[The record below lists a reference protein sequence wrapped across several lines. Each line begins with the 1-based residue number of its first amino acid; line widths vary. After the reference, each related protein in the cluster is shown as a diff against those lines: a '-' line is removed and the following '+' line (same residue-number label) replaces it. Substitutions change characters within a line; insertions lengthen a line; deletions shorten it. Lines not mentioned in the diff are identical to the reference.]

1 MLCKNRNSHL
11 FILSEETM
19 DVDPNYDP
27 SDFLMSG
34 LPLHKVDENAQLSQ
48 EMLPMNQQ
56 ENTDAGM
63 KIHDD
68 LAVSESDDENPNT
81 IHDTLQDDDDAGDL
95 WF

>member
-1 MLCKNRNSHL
+1 
-11 FILSEETM
+11 M

-34 LPLHKVDENAQLSQ
+34 LPMCKTEDDHKENVS
-48 EMLPMNQQ
+48 MS
-56 ENTDAGM
+56 DADGGI

-68 LAVSESDDENPNT
+68 LAVSESDDEGGNNMNT
-81 IHDTLQDDDDAGDL
+81 TDSQQEHEDDGGDL

>member
-1 MLCKNRNSHL
+1 
-11 FILSEETM
+11 M

-34 LPLHKVDENAQLSQ
+34 LPLHKVDETHHQLT
-48 EMLPMNQQ
+48 QQ
-56 ENTDAGM
+56 IPNEENTDAGM

-68 LAVSESDDENPNT
+68 LAVSESDDETPNT
-81 IHDTLQDDDDAGDL
+81 SHEVLQDDDDAGDL

>member
-1 MLCKNRNSHL
+1 
-11 FILSEETM
+11 M

-48 EMLPMNQQ
+48 EMPSMNQQ

-68 LAVSESDDENPNT
+68 LAVSESDDENPNAS
-81 IHDTLQDDDDAGDL
+81 HDNLQDDDDAGDL

>member
-1 MLCKNRNSHL
+1 
-11 FILSEETM
+11 M

-34 LPLHKVDENAQLSQ
+34 LPLHKVEEHNQVNQ
-48 EMLPMNQQ
+48 EISLANE

-68 LAVSESDDENPNT
+68 LAVSESDDETPNAS
-81 IHDTLQDDDDAGDL
+81 HEGLQDDDDAGDL

>member
-1 MLCKNRNSHL
+1 MNNRCCLYVYNK
-11 FILSEETM
+11 FVEESM

-34 LPLHKVDENAQLSQ
+34 LPIRKVEDENRLDSSGD
-48 EMLPMNQQ
+48 QQ
-56 ENTDAGM
+56 NSAM

-68 LAVSESDDENPNT
+68 LAVSESEDERDNT
-81 IHDTLQDDDDAGDL
+81 QQEAMQEDEDAGDL

>member
-1 MLCKNRNSHL
+1 
-11 FILSEETM
+11 M

-34 LPLHKVDENAQLSQ
+34 LPLHKVEEASHSHHLAQAIPNES
-48 EMLPMNQQ
+48 
-56 ENTDAGM
+56 TDAGM

-68 LAVSESDDENPNT
+68 LAVSESEDETPNT
-81 IHDTLQDDDDAGDL
+81 SHDALQDDDDAGDL

>member
-1 MLCKNRNSHL
+1 
-11 FILSEETM
+11 M

-34 LPLHKVDENAQLSQ
+34 LPMHSNKDEIKIDEHVLQPQDTEL
-48 EMLPMNQQ
+48 
-56 ENTDAGM
+56 

-68 LAVSESDDENPNT
+68 LAVSESEDEGQNVNDVPVQEEDDG
-81 IHDTLQDDDDAGDL
+81 GDL

>member
-1 MLCKNRNSHL
+1 
-11 FILSEETM
+11 M

-27 SDFLMSG
+27 SEFLMSG
-34 LPLHKVDENAQLSQ
+34 IPSLRKVNETRA
-48 EMLPMNQQ
+48 EHHEQ

-68 LAVSESDDENPNT
+68 LAVSESEDEGAGMSQEGLQEEDD
-81 IHDTLQDDDDAGDL
+81 GL

>member
-1 MLCKNRNSHL
+1 
-11 FILSEETM
+11 M

-34 LPLHKVDENAQLSQ
+34 LPLHKVDENTTLTQDI
-48 EMLPMNQQ
+48 PMSSNQ

-68 LAVSESDDENPNT
+68 LAVSESDDETPNAS
-81 IHDTLQDDDDAGDL
+81 HDTLQDDDDAGDL